1 MSSGII
7 GAGTDTTLQAGRAAR
22 PYEHRTAHNE
32 HLLSLLAAD
41 HAKPLLAYVE
51 RILSDRHMAEDIV
64 QETLIRA
71 WHRSEQLLDN
81 DGSLRGWLVTV
92 ARHLAID
99 RIRSAYARHESPG
112 SEHREVIQND
122 HADAVSASIDT
133 MALLRQLS
141 PEHQDVLVHTYLH
154 DRSVLETARILGI
167 PAGTVKSRQHYALRR
182 LRNRVPTRT
191 AAEPATGAAAASGR
205 VPAPRGIPS
214 PPRTGS
220 PLAR

>member
-1 MSSGII
+1 M
-7 GAGTDTTLQAGRAAR
+7 AGRATG
-22 PYEHRTAHNE
+22 PHEHRTARE
-32 HLLSLLAAD
+32 GHLLTLLAVD
-41 HAKPLLAYVE
+41 HAKPLLAYVD
-51 RILSDRHMAEDIV
+51 RMLSDRHMAEDIV

-71 WHRSEQLLDN
+71 WRRSEQLLDN
-81 DGSLRGWLVTV
+81 DGSLRGWLLTV

-99 RIRSAYARHESPG
+99 RIRSAYARHESHG
-112 SEHREVIQND
+112 AEHRDVIQDD
-122 HADAVSASIDT
+122 HADAVATSIDA

-167 PAGTVKSRQHYALRR
+167 PVGTVKSRQHYALRR
-182 LRNRVPTRT
+182 LRDRMR
-191 AAEPATGAAAASGR
+191 TGAAAESTAEATVASGR

-214 PPRTGS
+214 PFRTGS